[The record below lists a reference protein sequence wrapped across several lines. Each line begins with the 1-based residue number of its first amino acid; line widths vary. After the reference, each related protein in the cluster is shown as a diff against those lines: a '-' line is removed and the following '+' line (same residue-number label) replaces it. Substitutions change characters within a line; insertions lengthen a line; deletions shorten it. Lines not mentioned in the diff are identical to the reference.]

1 MNLLSLNQISKTYDL
16 KPVLQSITL
25 AVDTNERVGIIGA
38 NGSGKTTLFK
48 IISGEIFPD
57 TGDVALRKNITL
69 SLLAQEPKLEPTL
82 TISETLASSLTAIQK
97 IITEYQNITER
108 LASCQDEKELQQL
121 EPEHELIEQRLEQL
135 GGWQYQHRI
144 DTILGYLDLKAD
156 NRLIKNLSGGERKRV
171 ALACAL
177 IQNPDLLI
185 LDEPTNHLDAYT
197 ISWLEQYLD
206 NYQGAL
212 LLITHDRYFL
222 DNVVDRMVELSRGKA
237 TNYSGGYSDY
247 LAERRERQETDSK
260 THNKLLNLLKR
271 EEEWLRQGVRARGTK
286 SKYRV
291 QNVFELREKARQE
304 AEYQLHSRLSST
316 KRLGNTVLET
326 NKLTKNYQEETLVKD
341 LDFIMVKGDRV
352 ALVGPNGCGKT
363 TLLRTLIG
371 LETPTSGVITKGK
384 NTEISYFAQ
393 DRLDLDGEITVW
405 QYLSENAE
413 MIKVGEEFRN
423 VRSYLNDFKF
433 DNSKLLS
440 RIHTLSGGEK
450 NRLVLAKL
458 LLASTNLLVLDEP
471 TNDLDI
477 ETLQWL
483 EDSLI
488 NFPGCVLFVSHDR
501 FFLDKVASS
510 VLVFEGKGQIAR
522 YAGNYSLYKQLSA
535 DKSQAK
541 EPQTVEKA
549 PKTSTTSTQPNLE
562 KKATRT
568 GLSYKEKQELKE
580 VEIQLEVIEKEINTL
595 ESQLSDPV
603 SHGLSSNYEQFN
615 ELNKQLESLKETAD
629 SLYQKWL
636 ELEEKKSSS
645 D

>member
-1 MNLLSLNQISKTYDL
+1 MNLLSLNQVSKTYDL

-25 AVDTNERVGIIGA
+25 AVDSNERVGIIGA

-48 IISGEIFPD
+48 IISGEITPD
-57 TGDVALRKNITL
+57 NGTVALRKNIGL
-69 SLLAQEPKLEPTL
+69 GLLAQEPRLDLNL
-82 TISETLASSLTAIQK
+82 TINQTLDSSLIAIQT
-97 IITEYQNITER
+97 IITEYQNITQR
-108 LASCQDEKELQQL
+108 LANCQDQKELEAL

-144 DTILGYLDLKAD
+144 DTILGYLGLKRDDRA
-156 NRLIKNLSGGERKRV
+156 IKNLSGGERKRV

-177 IQNPDLLI
+177 IQNPELLI

-206 NYQGAL
+206 TYQGAL

-222 DNVVDRMVELSRGKA
+222 DNVVDRMVEISRGKA
-237 TNYSGGYSDY
+237 TSYLGGYSDY
-247 LAERRERQETDSK
+247 LIERTERQETEAK

-304 AEYQLHSRLSST
+304 AEYQLHSRLSSN
-316 KRLGNTVLET
+316 KRLGNTILET
-326 NKLTKNYQEETLVKD
+326 TKLTKHYQNQVLVKD

-371 LETPTSGVITKGK
+371 LEPATSGVITKGK
-384 NTEISYFAQ
+384 NTEIAYFAQ
-393 DRLDLDGEITVW
+393 DRLDLDGEVTVW
-405 QYLSENAE
+405 QYLAENAE
-413 MIKVGEEFRN
+413 MIKVGSEFRN

-440 RIHTLSGGEK
+440 KLHTLSGGEK

-458 LLASTNLLVLDEP
+458 LLANTNLLVLDEP

-483 EDSLI
+483 EASLI
-488 NFPGCVLFVSHDR
+488 DFPGCVLFVSHDR

-510 VLVFEGKGQIAR
+510 ILVFEGNGKVTR
-522 YAGNYSLYKQLSA
+522 YAGNYSLYKQLSS
-535 DKSQAK
+535 DKSSDK
-541 EPQTVEKA
+541 SSSESVEKKVA
-549 PKTSTTSTQPNLE
+549 TNISSKETE
-562 KKATRT
+562 KKNSRT

-580 VEIQLEVIEKEINTL
+580 IELQLEVLEKEISTL
-595 ESQLSDPV
+595 ENQLSDPI
-603 SHGLSSNYEQFN
+603 SHGLSNNYEQFT
-615 ELNKQLESLKETAD
+615 ELSKKLESTKE
-629 SLYQKWL
+629 SLDTLYLRWL
-636 ELEEKKSSS
+636 ELEEKKAATES
-645 D
+645 